1 MLGLWT
7 AVQTRNDLNTSK
19 VNDVILG
26 CSRPLGEK
34 GGAIG
39 KSAARLAGWDD
50 SVAGCQI
57 DRFCGSGLEA
67 INMAAARIMSGMEDM
82 IVAGG
87 VESMS
92 RVPMGSAGGAL
103 FFDRELM
110 NKTGFG
116 SQGAAADLIATM
128 GGDRKRI
135 VLGKSVPGRGD
146 IGGGG
151 IHQK

>member
-103 FFDRELM
+103 FFDSELM
-110 NKTGFG
+110 TKPGFVSPG
-116 SQGAAADLIATM
+116 VADDLIATM
-128 GGDRKRI
+128 GRYMLAFGGALP
-135 VLGKSVPGRGD
+135 LGPPRAAA
-146 IGGGG
+146 
-151 IHQK
+151 